1 MAARQIPQTLN
12 YAEGGIQVADKPEAS
27 HAARPTTA
35 RMADL
40 ERVESQVRPMTTK
53 TVSLNASKKRSVSV
67 DPQNAPPPPPGAPA
81 VAALGTMNLGEG
93 SAVPA
98 WVAFDGQTLAFEA
111 YFVEPAVDGRDRPRR
126 CVLRYYLEDGTVD
139 VCEPKTDN
147 SGLEQGRL
155 LKRHRAVAA
164 NGAPSRTPTSSSE
177 ASSPFYGRAYHVV
190 GCDAFTREFLVR
202 EGITV
207 APDGVVPRALVDEGP
222 GVLGTIGMGVRGVGG
237 RRRRRRGARR
247 RRGRSRGRERGS
259 EDGRDG
265 SSRAS
270 LLLRVGRP
278 RERRRGV
285 ELRAQL
291 LSRGRDGG
299 GSRGAVAERRAGS
312 LPRRCWRSRACP
324 RTARSTS
331 ACPARGD
338 WAPDPAHVSH
348 RHLRVG
354 GTVGVYGRTLTIHDC
369 DDFTRAFYVKEEGRT
384 IAEMAPRPFVES
396 APRLT
401 PTIPP
406 HNGFGS
412 EVDSLANCVSLVP
425 KRAPFDVRNF
435 EKNDGKNLVFTAQFE
450 GASEGRATPPNDE
463 RRFIVTFY
471 LVDNTVSVYEPPVV
485 NSGVVGGKFLE
496 RDHGAG
502 EEAGVPRAI
511 RPTRLSRGQ
520 RHRAQRAQIRTPRHR
535 RRHGEDHRRARGCAR
550 LKMHRT
556 LSTHAVD
563 QRVSPVP
570 KNVNRRDVYSTRCK
584 K

>member
-12 YAEGGIQVADKPEAS
+12 YAEGGIQVADKPEAP

-53 TVSLNASKKRSVSV
+53 TVSLNASKKLGVSV

-111 YFVEPAVDGRDRPRR
+111 YFVESAVDGRDRPRR

-155 LKRHRAVAA
+155 LKRHRAMAA
-164 NGAPSRTPTSSSE
+164 NGAPLTHADFVVGGVLSL
-177 ASSPFYGRAYHVV
+177 YGRAYRIV
-190 GCDAFTREFLVR
+190 GCDAFTRDFLVR
-202 EGITV
+202 EGFVV
-207 APDGVVPRALVDEGP
+207 APDGVAPRALVDEGP

-237 RRRRRRGARR
+237 RRVADEARGGVDEDSRGDENADPKMDALDRRVLRFFCAWDDRANGGVVSRYVLNYFLGDGTVEVLEEQSKNAGRDPFPKMLARSRLPARGAFDVGVPGE
-247 RRGRSRGRERGS
+247 GRLG
-259 EDGRDG
+259 
-265 SSRAS
+265 
-270 LLLRVGRP
+270 
-278 RERRRGV
+278 
-285 ELRAQL
+285 
-291 LSRGRDGG
+291 
-299 GSRGAVAERRAGS
+299 AGS
-312 LPRRCWRSRACP
+312 L
-324 RTARSTS
+324 
-331 ACPARGD
+331 
-338 WAPDPAHVSH
+338 AHVSH
-348 RHLRVG
+348 RDLRVG

-396 APRLT
+396 APRPT

-412 EVDSLANCVSLVP
+412 EADSLANCVSLVP

-450 GASEGRATPPNDE
+450 GASEGRAVPPNDE
-463 RRFIVTFY
+463 RRFIVTLY

-485 NSGVVGGKFLE
+485 NSGVIGGKFLE
-496 RDHGAG
+496 RTMEPVKKPGSRAPYVQRDFRVGKVIVLNAHKFELLATDGAT
-502 EEAGVPRAI
+502 EKIIAELEAG
-511 RPTRLSRGQ
+511 
-520 RHRAQRAQIRTPRHR
+520 
-535 RRHGEDHRRARGCAR
+535 
-550 LKMHRT
+550 
-556 LSTHAVD
+556 
-563 QRVSPVP
+563 
-570 KNVNRRDVYSTRCK
+570 RD
-584 K
+584 

>member
-164 NGAPSRTPTSSSE
+164 NGAPLAHADFVVGGVLTI
-177 ASSPFYGRAYHVV
+177 YGRAYHVV

-237 RRRRRRGARR
+237 RRVADAAPDAVEGARGDENADPKMDAMDR
-247 RRGRSRGRERGS
+247 RVLRFFCAWDDRANGGVVSSYVLNYFLGDGTVEVLEEQLRNAGRDPFPKMLARSR
-259 EDGRDG
+259 
-265 SSRAS
+265 
-270 LLLRVGRP
+270 
-278 RERRRGV
+278 
-285 ELRAQL
+285 
-291 LSRGRDGG
+291 
-299 GSRGAVAERRAGS
+299 
-312 LPRRCWRSRACP
+312 CP
-324 RTARSTS
+324 RTARSMS
-331 ACPARGD
+331 AYPARGD
-338 WAPDPAHVSH
+338 WAPDPQRTSPTVISAWAVPSGCT
-348 RHLRVG
+348 G
-354 GTVGVYGRTLTIHDC
+354 GRSRFTTATTSRARFTSRRRGGPSRRWLQGRSWS
-369 DDFTRAFYVKEEGRT
+369 
-384 IAEMAPRPFVES
+384 PR
-396 APRLT
+396 R
-401 PTIPP
+401 
-406 HNGFGS
+406 GS
-412 EVDSLANCVSLVP
+412 P
-425 KRAPFDVRNF
+425 
-435 EKNDGKNLVFTAQFE
+435 
-450 GASEGRATPPNDE
+450 
-463 RRFIVTFY
+463 RRF
-471 LVDNTVSVYEPPVV
+471 
-485 NSGVVGGKFLE
+485 
-496 RDHGAG
+496 
-502 EEAGVPRAI
+502 
-511 RPTRLSRGQ
+511 
-520 RHRAQRAQIRTPRHR
+520 
-535 RRHGEDHRRARGCAR
+535 
-550 LKMHRT
+550 HRT
-556 LSTHAVD
+556 TGSAA
-563 QRVSPVP
+563 RW
-570 KNVNRRDVYSTRCK
+570 TRSRTA
-584 K
+584 